1 MKLGKVAHRARFL
14 FLAVQAVLCRC
25 ETAQW
30 LYMNRAL
37 SDCLFGFLLS
47 SPFKDVYPSPDRP
60 TLFRLLPRCFPG
72 FPALTSFL
80 SVCLAKTPRRYPT
93 SLSAKTAVELARYAR
108 GLPCASCVPWLM
120 GDGAGRPC
128 SLLRR
133 ILKE

>member
-47 SPFKDVYPSPDRP
+47 SPFKDVYSSPDRP

-72 FPALTSFL
+72 FL
-80 SVCLAKTPRRYPT
+80 K
-93 SLSAKTAVELARYAR
+93 
-108 GLPCASCVPWLM
+108 
-120 GDGAGRPC
+120 GAGANPILSSQFAWRRLPDGILPVCRP
-128 SLLRR
+128 
-133 ILKE
+133 KQQW